1 MAYENI
7 VVEIRD
13 RIARVTVS
21 RPKVLNALNEK
32 TVLEIRAAFTALKHD
47 TAVGVYR
54 LPRALVAAR

>member
-7 VVEIRD
+7 VVEIKD

-47 TAVGVYR
+47 TAAGVVI
-54 LPRALVAAR
+54 LTGA